1 MRLSCW
7 FPVAA
12 VVLVLAAAPPGHAQ
26 GIPDEAT
33 RDRVA
38 DWIERCDGNW
48 SDACGLVDGY
58 IVERML
64 GRWCRRLEVHW
75 DTPRLVRSADVD
87 HPAADVAARHRH
99 RAQEFLEEC
108 VPIYAAALARAGTA
122 ASERADAG
130 DTVPGAT
137 AGQREVEATGRT
149 MQVRTRSN
157 VRSGPGMAHDRV
169 EVLDAG
175 TEVRVIGTSGDWVEI
190 VTPGG
195 GNGFIYGPLLA
206 EAAPDRV
213 ATASGEE
220 PASSPDTVAE
230 AAAIGAQDIPDAA
243 TRERVADWI
252 ERCKGGRFHDL
263 GPDCQPVSDQIAA
276 SEHGQRCAQLRYS
289 TPGLWGDHGLRM
301 LRDPERAL
309 SAMAEHPGRRRKAE
323 EFLRD
328 CVPIYAAALDEA
340 GAGDNLLLAEV
351 TPDQGTAAVVGR
363 DPADAPPSDNS
374 GQACDAWEASYT
386 VTWTEEGLQRGG
398 INLTEVEA
406 GFLTKA
412 EAEDFVQSICSSRH
426 SQYGPGAG
434 VDYVLE
440 SCTVGEATCVQPR
453 SHAQQPDPPGE
464 APGTDTPS
472 VDVTSGSG
480 PLHGSIAFSQ
490 EDDGA
495 YAWGIAWSY
504 DSSAGAESEAIGQ
517 CREYGGTQ
525 CAEAGW
531 FQEACGALAIG
542 SGNGHG
548 TGWGVT
554 TAEAER
560 DALRQCRARL
570 NDDCRIEVARCSRS
584 EEAGGAGRTDDD
596 IDAVAG
602 RDPDD
607 APPSDNSGQAC
618 DAWEAYYT
626 VTPGLKKGYNGEEST
641 HTREDSGAPPRRPR
655 RTVRRPAATATIWR
669 MGRGRG
675 FGLCSGILHRRRSDV
690 RAAVST
696 AGGASPRGSR
706 AGRRPAF

>member
-1 MRLSCW
+1 M
-7 FPVAA
+7 
-12 VVLVLAAAPPGHAQ
+12 
-26 GIPDEAT
+26 
-33 RDRVA
+33 
-38 DWIERCDGNW
+38 
-48 SDACGLVDGY
+48 
-58 IVERML
+58 
-64 GRWCRRLEVHW
+64 
-75 DTPRLVRSADVD
+75 
-87 HPAADVAARHRH
+87 
-99 RAQEFLEEC
+99 
-108 VPIYAAALARAGTA
+108 PIYAAALARAGSA

-137 AGQREVEATGRT
+137 AGQHEVEATGRT

-175 TEVRVIGTSGDWVEI
+175 TEVHVIGTSGDWVEI

-252 ERCKGGRFHDL
+252 ERCKGGRVHDL

-328 CVPIYAAALDEA
+328 CVPIYAVALDKA
-340 GAGDNLLLAEV
+340 GEEV
-351 TPDQGTAAVVGR
+351 SSSPSQATAAVER
-363 DPADAPPSDNS
+363 KPEPTIALEPKCTAELP
-374 GQACDAWEASYT
+374 
-386 VTWTEEGLQRGG
+386 EGSECWQE
-398 INLTEVEA
+398 LTERPGCHIWIPNFVYSIVYTDWSGECASGVAEGAGRWRKTLGGSTHIEQLVTFAGGTVIDVGDFEVVDGPSEEA
-406 GFLTKA
+406 G
-412 EAEDFVQSICSSRH
+412 
-426 SQYGPGAG
+426 
-434 VDYVLE
+434 
-440 SCTVGEATCVQPR
+440 
-453 SHAQQPDPPGE
+453 PPGE

-517 CREYGGTQ
+517 CREYGGTR

-548 TGWGVT
+548 TGWGAT

-560 DALRQCRARL
+560 DALRQCRAA

-584 EEAGGAGRTDDD
+584 EEAGG
-596 IDAVAG
+596 
-602 RDPDD
+602 
-607 APPSDNSGQAC
+607 
-618 DAWEAYYT
+618 
-626 VTPGLKKGYNGEEST
+626 K
-641 HTREDSGAPPRRPR
+641 
-655 RTVRRPAATATIWR
+655 
-669 MGRGRG
+669 
-675 FGLCSGILHRRRSDV
+675 
-690 RAAVST
+690 
-696 AGGASPRGSR
+696 
-706 AGRRPAF
+706 GRRPEEERVAASASREDDQPVATGPGALCGASEHLFEMEASNHAGCRFCYDSRLELKVNPYWSGSENPRWSGSCANGVANGAGTVTLLGDGSLIYDHEATGAFSAGLPHGHWVETTTYREGNQLLAIHEGTYVEGKREGSWNFRGAVCWEAPFSNDWAFIDESAYFDCE